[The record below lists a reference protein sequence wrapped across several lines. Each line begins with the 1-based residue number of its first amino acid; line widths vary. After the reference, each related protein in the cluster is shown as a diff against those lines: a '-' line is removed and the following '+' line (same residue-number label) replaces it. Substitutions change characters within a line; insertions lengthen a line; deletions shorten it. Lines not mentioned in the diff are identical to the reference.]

1 MVTFRVIALA
11 FLREETDGKTDE
23 KGLKGI
29 GDEGV
34 HVECVKQ
41 QDAIAVQAYAV
52 LKAKTRTGIE

>member
-1 MVTFRVIALA
+1 M
-11 FLREETDGKTDE
+11 
-23 KGLKGI
+23 KGI